1 MEAVS
6 DSKIHLSMS
15 VATALAGLGRVDAFV
30 VQPSQGKA
38 CLRAHADR
46 IDGHHFI
53 IKAQKDS

>member
-1 MEAVS
+1 
-6 DSKIHLSMS
+6 MS
-15 VATALAGLGRVDAFV
+15 VATALARLGRVDAFV